1 MHREHFTANAPGRL
15 VTAPEGH
22 LAYVPDPLP
31 PQFSLELSTIN
42 LLADA
47 ERAIG
52 ELKGV
57 GQRLP
62 NPHLLI
68 NQFLRREAVL
78 SSRIEGTTAG
88 LQQLLVFET
97 APSDEPG
104 DSDVREVANYVAALE
119 LGFSLLE
126 RLPISLRLIREVHDQ
141 LMEGVRGQEQ
151 RPGEFRHVPNL
162 IGHRGATPATA
173 RFVPPPVK
181 EMHAALHDLERYIGE
196 HRDDLPFLIQLALV
210 HYQFEVIHPFMD
222 GNGRVGRL
230 LIALQLRE
238 RAYLPQPLLYLS
250 AYFEYHRDAYRD
262 HLLAVSRSGTW
273 TAWIDFFLQGV
284 AEQSIDTV
292 QRSYRLLD
300 LLQRYQS
307 WALAATRSGNLARLV
322 ELVFVRPVISIA
334 NVEEW
339 LGVTYSAASR
349 LVAQMIDAG
358 ILFEVTGRRRDRRFA
373 AREILEIISP
383 PDENLSRVG

>member
-1 MHREHFTANAPGRL
+1 MRREDFTADAPGRL
-15 VTAPEGH
+15 VVAPEGH

-31 PQFSLELSTIN
+31 PQFALELSTVN

-47 ERAIG
+47 ERALG

-68 NQFLRREAVL
+68 NPFLRREAVL

-88 LQQLLVFET
+88 LQQLLLFET

-126 RLPISLRLIREVHDQ
+126 KLPVSLRLIREVHER
-141 LMEGVRGQEQ
+141 LMQDVRGQEQ
-151 RPGEFRHVPNL
+151 RPGEFRHIPNL
-162 IGHRGATPATA
+162 IGHRGATPDTA

-196 HRDDLPFLIQLALV
+196 RRDDLPFLIQLALV

-273 TAWIDFFLQGV
+273 TEWIDFFLQGV
-284 AEQSIDTV
+284 AEQSTDTV
-292 QRSYRLLD
+292 QRSYQLLD

-307 WALAATRSGNLARLV
+307 WALSTTRSANLARLV
-322 ELVFVRPVISIA
+322 GLVLVRPVISIS

-339 LGVTYSAASR
+339 LGVTQPGASR
-349 LVAQMIDAG
+349 LVQQLVDRG
-358 ILFEVTGRRRDRRFA
+358 FLEEVTGRQRNRRFA
-373 AREILEIISP
+373 ALEILEILDAP
-383 PDENLSRVG
+383 EK

>member
-1 MHREHFTANAPGRL
+1 MRREDFTADAPGRL
-15 VTAPEGH
+15 VVAPKGH

-31 PQFSLELSTIN
+31 PQFALELSTVN

-47 ERAIG
+47 ERALG

-68 NQFLRREAVL
+68 NPFLRREAVL
-78 SSRIEGTTAG
+78 SSRIEGTTTG
-88 LQQLLVFET
+88 LQQLLLFET

-126 RLPISLRLIREVHDQ
+126 KLPVSLRLIREVHER
-141 LMEGVRGQEQ
+141 LMQDVRGQEQ
-151 RPGEFRHVPNL
+151 RPGEFRHIPNL
-162 IGHRGATPATA
+162 IGHRGAIPDTA

-196 HRDDLPFLIQLALV
+196 RRDDLPFLIQLALV

-273 TAWIDFFLQGV
+273 TEWIDFFLQGV
-284 AEQSIDTV
+284 AEQSTDTV
-292 QRSYRLLD
+292 QRSYQLLD

-307 WALAATRSGNLARLV
+307 WALSTTRSANLARLV
-322 ELVFVRPVISIA
+322 ELVLVRPVISIS

-339 LGVTYSAASR
+339 LGVTQPGASR
-349 LVAQMIDAG
+349 LVQQLVDRG
-358 ILFEVTGRRRDRRFA
+358 ILEEVTGRQRNRRFA
-373 AREILEIISP
+373 ALEILEILDAP
-383 PDENLSRVG
+383 EK

>member
-1 MHREHFTANAPGRL
+1 MRREDFTANAPGRL

-22 LAYVPDPLP
+22 LAYVPNPLP
-31 PQFSLELSTIN
+31 PEFDLELSTVN

-47 ERAIG
+47 ERALG

-68 NQFLRREAVL
+68 NPFLRREAVL
-78 SSRIEGTTAG
+78 SSRIEGTTTG
-88 LQQLLVFET
+88 LQQLLLFET

-104 DSDVREVANYVAALE
+104 DADVREVANYVAALE

-126 RLPISLRLIREVHDQ
+126 RLPVSLRLIRQIHER

-151 RPGEFRHVPNL
+151 RPGEFRHIPNL
-162 IGHRGATPATA
+162 IGHRGATPDTA

-181 EMHAALHDLERYIGE
+181 EMHEALHDLERYIGE
-196 HRDDLPFLIQLALV
+196 HRDELPFLIQLALV

-238 RAYLPQPLLYLS
+238 RAYLP
-250 AYFEYHRDAYRD
+250 
-262 HLLAVSRSGTW
+262 
-273 TAWIDFFLQGV
+273 
-284 AEQSIDTV
+284 
-292 QRSYRLLD
+292 
-300 LLQRYQS
+300 
-307 WALAATRSGNLARLV
+307 
-322 ELVFVRPVISIA
+322 
-334 NVEEW
+334 
-339 LGVTYSAASR
+339 
-349 LVAQMIDAG
+349 
-358 ILFEVTGRRRDRRFA
+358 
-373 AREILEIISP
+373 
-383 PDENLSRVG
+383 

>member
-1 MHREHFTANAPGRL
+1 MRREDFTANAPGRL
-15 VTAPEGH
+15 VVAPEGH

-31 PQFSLELSTIN
+31 PQFALALSTIN

-47 ERAIG
+47 ERALG

-68 NQFLRREAVL
+68 NPFLRREAVL
-78 SSRIEGTTAG
+78 SSRIEGTTTG
-88 LQQLLVFET
+88 LQQLLLFET

-126 RLPISLRLIREVHDQ
+126 RLPVSLRLIREVHGR

-151 RPGEFRHVPNL
+151 RPGEFRHTPNL
-162 IGHRGATPATA
+162 IGHRGATPETA

-196 HRDDLPFLIQLALV
+196 RRDELPFLIQLALV

-262 HLLAVSRSGTW
+262 HLLAVSRSGMW
-273 TAWIDFFLQGV
+273 TEWIDFFLQGV
-284 AEQSIDTV
+284 AEQSTDTV
-292 QRSYRLLD
+292 QRSYQLLD

-307 WALAATRSGNLARLV
+307 WALAAIRSGNLARLV

-339 LGVTYSAASR
+339 LGVTQPGASR
-349 LVAQMIDAG
+349 LVQQMVDRG
-358 ILFEVTGRRRDRRFA
+358 ILTEVTGRQRNRRFA
-373 AREILEIISP
+373 ALEILEILDAP
-383 PDENLSRVG
+383 EK

>member
-1 MHREHFTANAPGRL
+1 MRREDFAPNAPGRL
-15 VTAPEGH
+15 VVAPEGH
-22 LAYVPDPLP
+22 LAYIPDPLP
-31 PQFSLELSTIN
+31 PQFDLELSTIN

-47 ERAIG
+47 ERALG

-68 NQFLRREAVL
+68 NPFLRREAVL

-88 LQQLLVFET
+88 LQQLLLFEA
-97 APSDEPG
+97 APSDEPP

-126 RLPISLRLIREVHDQ
+126 RLPISLRLIREVHER

-151 RPGEFRHVPNL
+151 RPGEFRHIPNL

-181 EMHAALHDLERYIGE
+181 EMHAALHDLERYVGE

-210 HYQFEVIHPFMD
+210 HYQFEAIHPFMD

-250 AYFEYHRDAYRD
+250 AYFEHYRDAYRD

-273 TAWIDFFLQGV
+273 TEWIDFFLRGV
-284 AEQSIDTV
+284 AEQSTDTV
-292 QRSYRLLD
+292 QRSYQLLD

-307 WALAATRSGNLARLV
+307 WALAATRSANLARLV

-334 NVEEW
+334 NVQEW
-339 LGVTYSAASR
+339 LDVTQPGASK
-349 LVAQMIDAG
+349 LVQQMVDRG
-358 ILFEVTGRRRDRRFA
+358 ILVEVTGRQRNRRFA
-373 AREILEIISP
+373 ALEILEILDAP
-383 PDENLSRVG
+383 EK

>member
-1 MHREHFTANAPGRL
+1 MRREDFTANAPGRL

-22 LAYVPDPLP
+22 LAYVPNPLP
-31 PQFSLELSTIN
+31 PEFDLELSTVN

-47 ERAIG
+47 ERALG

-62 NPHLLI
+62 NPRLLI
-68 NQFLRREAVL
+68 NPFLRREAVL
-78 SSRIEGTTAG
+78 SSRIEGTTTG
-88 LQQLLVFET
+88 LQQLLLFET

-104 DSDVREVANYVAALE
+104 DADVREVANYVAALE

-126 RLPISLRLIREVHDQ
+126 RLPVSLRLIRQIHER

-151 RPGEFRHVPNL
+151 RPGEFRHIPNL
-162 IGHRGATPATA
+162 IGHRGATPDTA

-181 EMHAALHDLERYIGE
+181 EMHEALHDLERYIGE

-273 TAWIDFFLQGV
+273 TQWIDFFLQGV
-284 AEQSIDTV
+284 AEQSTDTV
-292 QRSYRLLD
+292 QRSYQLLD

-307 WALAATRSGNLARLV
+307 WALAAIRSGNLARLV

-339 LGVTYSAASR
+339 LGVTQPAASR
-349 LVAQMIDAG
+349 LVQQMVDRG
-358 ILFEVTGRRRDRRFA
+358 ILEEVTGRQRNRRFA
-373 AREILEIISP
+373 ALEILEILDAP
-383 PDENLSRVG
+383 EH

>member
-1 MHREHFTANAPGRL
+1 MRREDFTADAPGRL
-15 VTAPEGH
+15 VVAPEGH

-31 PQFSLELSTIN
+31 PQFALELSTVN

-47 ERAIG
+47 ERALG

-68 NQFLRREAVL
+68 NPFLRREAVL
-78 SSRIEGTTAG
+78 SSRIEGTTTG
-88 LQQLLVFET
+88 LQQLLLFET

-126 RLPISLRLIREVHDQ
+126 KLPVSLRLIREVHER
-141 LMEGVRGQEQ
+141 LMQDVRGQEQ
-151 RPGEFRHVPNL
+151 RPGEFRHIPNL
-162 IGHRGATPATA
+162 IGHRGAIPDTA

-196 HRDDLPFLIQLALV
+196 CRDDLPFLIQLALV

-273 TAWIDFFLQGV
+273 TEWIDFFLQGV
-284 AEQSIDTV
+284 AEQSTDTV
-292 QRSYRLLD
+292 QRSYQLLD

-307 WALAATRSGNLARLV
+307 WALSTTRSANLARLV
-322 ELVFVRPVISIA
+322 ELVLVRPVISIS

-339 LGVTYSAASR
+339 LGVTQPGASR
-349 LVAQMIDAG
+349 LVQQLVDRG
-358 ILFEVTGRRRDRRFA
+358 ILEEVTGRQRNRRFA
-373 AREILEIISP
+373 ALEILEILDAP
-383 PDENLSRVG
+383 EK

>member
-1 MHREHFTANAPGRL
+1 MRREDFTADAPGRL
-15 VTAPEGH
+15 VVAPEGH

-31 PQFSLELSTIN
+31 PQFALELSTVN

-47 ERAIG
+47 ERALG

-68 NQFLRREAVL
+68 NPFLRREAVL
-78 SSRIEGTTAG
+78 SSRIEGTTTG
-88 LQQLLVFET
+88 LQQLLLFET

-126 RLPISLRLIREVHDQ
+126 KLPVSLRLIREVHER
-141 LMEGVRGQEQ
+141 LMQDARGQEQ
-151 RPGEFRHVPNL
+151 RPGEFRHIPNL
-162 IGHRGATPATA
+162 IGHRGAIPDTA

-196 HRDDLPFLIQLALV
+196 RRDDLPFLIQLALV

-273 TAWIDFFLQGV
+273 TEWIDFFLQGV
-284 AEQSIDTV
+284 AEQSTDTV
-292 QRSYRLLD
+292 QRSYQLLD

-307 WALAATRSGNLARLV
+307 WALSTTRSANLARLV
-322 ELVFVRPVISIA
+322 ELVLVRPVISIS

-339 LGVTYSAASR
+339 LGVTQPGASR
-349 LVAQMIDAG
+349 LVQQLVDRG
-358 ILFEVTGRRRDRRFA
+358 ILEEVTGRQRNRRFA
-373 AREILEIISP
+373 ALEILEILDAP
-383 PDENLSRVG
+383 EK

>member
-1 MHREHFTANAPGRL
+1 MRREDFTANAPGRL

-22 LAYVPDPLP
+22 LAYVPDSLP
-31 PQFSLELSTIN
+31 PEFDLEFSTVN

-47 ERAIG
+47 ERALG

-68 NQFLRREAVL
+68 NPFLRREAVL
-78 SSRIEGTTAG
+78 SSRIEGTTTG
-88 LQQLLVFET
+88 LQQLLLFET

-104 DSDVREVANYVAALE
+104 NTDVREVANYVAALE

-126 RLPISLRLIREVHDQ
+126 RLPVSLRLIREVHER

-151 RPGEFRHVPNL
+151 RPGEFRHTPNL
-162 IGHRGATPATA
+162 IGHRGATPDTA

-181 EMHAALHDLERYIGE
+181 EMQAALHDLERYIGQR
-196 HRDDLPFLIQLALV
+196 RDDLPFLIHLALV

-273 TAWIDFFLQGV
+273 TQWIDFFLQGV
-284 AEQSIDTV
+284 AEQSTDTV
-292 QRSYRLLD
+292 QRSYQLLD

-307 WALAATRSGNLARLV
+307 WALAAIRSGNLARLV

-339 LGVTYSAASR
+339 LGVTQPAASR
-349 LVAQMIDAG
+349 LVQQMVDRG
-358 ILFEVTGRRRDRRFA
+358 ILEEVTGRQRNRRFA
-373 AREILEIISP
+373 ALEILEILDAP
-383 PDENLSRVG
+383 EY

>member
-1 MHREHFTANAPGRL
+1 MRREDFTANAPGRL

-22 LAYVPDPLP
+22 LAYVPNPLP
-31 PQFSLELSTIN
+31 PEFDLELSTVN

-47 ERAIG
+47 ERALG

-62 NPHLLI
+62 NPRLLI
-68 NQFLRREAVL
+68 NPFLRREAVL
-78 SSRIEGTTAG
+78 SSRIEGTTTG
-88 LQQLLVFET
+88 LQQLLLFET

-104 DSDVREVANYVAALE
+104 DADVREVANYVAALE

-126 RLPISLRLIREVHDQ
+126 RLPVSLRLIRQIHER

-151 RPGEFRHVPNL
+151 RPGEFRHIPNL
-162 IGHRGATPATA
+162 IGHRGATPDTA

-181 EMHAALHDLERYIGE
+181 EMHEALHDLERYIGE

-273 TAWIDFFLQGV
+273 TQWIDFFL
-284 AEQSIDTV
+284 
-292 QRSYRLLD
+292 
-300 LLQRYQS
+300 
-307 WALAATRSGNLARLV
+307 TRC
-322 ELVFVRPVISIA
+322 
-334 NVEEW
+334 
-339 LGVTYSAASR
+339 
-349 LVAQMIDAG
+349 
-358 ILFEVTGRRRDRRFA
+358 GRAVD
-373 AREILEIISP
+373 
-383 PDENLSRVG
+383 